1 MARHGKRW
9 RTARAK
15 VDSLQ
20 RYSLDEGFTLLRETT
35 TAKFPETIEVAVR
48 LGVDPRHADQMI
60 RGAVSLPNGT
70 GRDVRVV
77 VFAQGEAAKAAE
89 EAGAD
94 FVGGDDLVAK
104 ISGGWLE
111 FDKAVATRDMMGK
124 VGRLGKVLGP
134 RGLMPNPKV
143 GTVVAPDPS
152 AVANAVSQLKAGRIE
167 FRTEKSGIVHAPVG
181 KANMTDD
188 QLKQNLASLIGTLL
202 RMKPA
207 SAKGTYFRSVAVSS
221 TMGVGVRLDVH
232 DLVRVAES
240 Q

>member
-15 VDSLQ
+15 VDSFE

-94 FVGGDDLVAK
+94 SDPEFWGQGHYFFPIREKQAVLWPQRCMGSLPQEF
-104 ISGGWLE
+104 ISV
-111 FDKAVATRDMMGK
+111 K
-124 VGRLGKVLGP
+124 
-134 RGLMPNPKV
+134 
-143 GTVVAPDPS
+143 
-152 AVANAVSQLKAGRIE
+152 
-167 FRTEKSGIVHAPVG
+167 
-181 KANMTDD
+181 
-188 QLKQNLASLIGTLL
+188 
-202 RMKPA
+202 
-207 SAKGTYFRSVAVSS
+207 
-221 TMGVGVRLDVH
+221 
-232 DLVRVAES
+232 
-240 Q
+240 

>member
-9 RTARAK
+9 RAARAK
-15 VDSLQ
+15 VDSLA
-20 RYSLDEGFTLLRETT
+20 RYSLEEGFTLLRETT
-35 TAKFPETIEVAVR
+35 NANFAETIEVAVR

-70 GRDVRVV
+70 GRDVRIV

-94 FVGGDDLVAK
+94 LVGGDDLVAK

-143 GTVVAPDPS
+143 GTVVAPDPA
-152 AVANAVSQLKAGRIE
+152 AVADAVSQLKAGRIE
-167 FRTEKSGIVHAPVG
+167 FRTEKSGIVHAPFG
-181 KANMTDD
+181 KATMTDD
-188 QLKQNLASLIGTLL
+188 QLKQNLGSLIGTLL

-207 SAKGTYFRSVAVSS
+207 SAKGTYFRSVAISS

-232 DLVRVAES
+232 DLVRFAES
-240 Q
+240 M